1 MSSPRMGSAEWGL
14 LLLLSGL
21 WGASFFFFK
30 ILVAAWPPMTVVM
43 GRLILASLALNLIA
57 RSRKDWSP
65 PPREVWPGLLA
76 LGALTAA
83 IPFSLIAYG
92 ETKITSG
99 LASILNATTPIF
111 TLLIAH
117 VLTKDDRLS
126 WRRGLGVALAFLG
139 VVVVV
144 GPSAFTSV
152 GRAALPGEL
161 AALAAALTYG
171 FAGVYGRRFRGL
183 KPMQIAVGQVTG
195 GALLI
200 TPMALIFEHPWTLP
214 LAAMTVWGALV
225 GLALLSTAL
234 AFLIYFRILSTAG
247 ATNVSLV
254 TCISPIVAIALGFL
268 LLGERLDP
276 RNFAGLG
283 LIALGL
289 IAIDGRAF
297 AALRRLGMGVRA

>member
-14 LLLLSGL
+14 LLALAGL

-30 ILVAAWPPMTVVM
+30 VLVAAWPPMTVVM

-57 RSRKDWSP
+57 RTRKDWEP
-65 PPREVWPGLLA
+65 PPREVWPGLVV

-117 VLTKDDRLS
+117 VLTQDDRLS
-126 WRRGLGVALAFLG
+126 WRRGGGVALAFLG

-152 GRAALPGEL
+152 GRAALPGE
-161 AALAAALTYG
+161 T
-171 FAGVYGRRFRGL
+171 RR
-183 KPMQIAVGQVTG
+183 P
-195 GALLI
+195 
-200 TPMALIFEHPWTLP
+200 
-214 LAAMTVWGALV
+214 
-225 GLALLSTAL
+225 
-234 AFLIYFRILSTAG
+234 
-247 ATNVSLV
+247 
-254 TCISPIVAIALGFL
+254 
-268 LLGERLDP
+268 
-276 RNFAGLG
+276 
-283 LIALGL
+283 
-289 IAIDGRAF
+289 GRAP
-297 AALRRLGMGVRA
+297 